1 MPQKN
6 QNIKF
11 YYGTWAEYNALPT
24 KNQNAFY
31 IITDNKKIYIGDS
44 LYTYTVNNE
53 ATTES
58 AGLMSAADKTKLDN
72 LPSNIVYLSHAEY
85 NELVQPDPNTL
96 YIFTDGGGGD
106 SRYITTNID
115 TATEVDPLLRQVTA
129 MTYSKSS
136 GTVPITFTTTGSKL
150 VDYSINGTYEGVG
163 DSSINYF
170 SGTLEQGSIYSDDG
184 ELFVNASRLRST
196 DYVELEAGDY
206 LISIEKSNTGQSL
219 DFSVIVFLY
228 GAGDDHTY
236 AGTANSGWTYFPL
249 RFTVGANQVIKFA
262 IARDTGGSSSQ
273 LDPAYI
279 SAVKIQPRKTIA
291 NGYTI
296 PVVVSSNGNSNTTTF
311 TVSKPLELSDTLTLS
326 NTGVDI
332 STSSGENTLTVNTES
347 KPIVSILYSQE
358 GKHELYRKINFNVQH

>member
-11 YYGTWAEYNALPT
+11 YYGTQAEYNALPT

-44 LYTYTVNNE
+44 LYTYTIDNE

-58 AGLMSAADKTKLDN
+58 AGLMSAADKAKLNN
-72 LPSNIVYLSHAEY
+72 LPSNIVCLSHAEY

-106 SRYITTNID
+106 SRYVTANIN
-115 TATEVDPLLRQVTA
+115 TSTGSPLLLRQVT
-129 MTYSKSS
+129 TTEYNRSS
-136 GTVPITFTTTGSKL
+136 GDVPITFTTTGNKL
-150 VDYSINGTYEGVG
+150 ADYTINGTYEGVG

-170 SGTLEQGSIYSDDG
+170 SGTLEQGAFYPDDG
-184 ELFVNASRLRST
+184 QLANNASRLRPT

-206 LISIEKSNTGQSL
+206 LISIEKSNTGQNL
-219 DFSVIVFLY
+219 NFSVRVFLY
-228 GAGDDHTY
+228 
-236 AGTANSGWTYFPL
+236 NSGDNYTYIGMVNDWTYFPF
-249 RFTVGANQVIKFA
+249 RFTVGANQVIKFV
-262 IARDTGGSSSQ
+262 IAQDMGDVSDP

-279 SAVKIQPRKTIA
+279 SAVKIQPRKTIT

-296 PVVVSSNGNSNTTTF
+296 PVVVSSGGSSQTTTL
-311 TVSKPLELSDTLTLS
+311 TVNKPLEFSDTLTLS
-326 NTGVDI
+326 STGIDI

-347 KPIVSILYSQE
+347 KPTVSILYT
-358 GKHELYRKINFNVQH
+358 

>member
-1 MPQKN
+1 MIMPKNVLSGTIKNSMQKICGT
-6 QNIKF
+6 IKAAS
-11 YYGTWAEYNALPT
+11 GG
-24 KNQNAFY
+24 Q
-31 IITDNKKIYIGDS
+31 GD
-44 LYTYTVNNE
+44 T
-53 ATTES
+53 
-58 AGLMSAADKTKLDN
+58 
-72 LPSNIVYLSHAEY
+72 
-85 NELVQPDPNTL
+85 
-96 YIFTDGGGGD
+96 
-106 SRYITTNID
+106 RYITTEID
-115 TATEVDPLLRQVTA
+115 TANGLIIQPTQATA
-129 MTYSKSS
+129 AIYSRSS

-170 SGTLEQGSIYSDDG
+170 SGVLEQGTIDISDG
-184 ELFVNASRLRST
+184 QLVNSAARLRPT

-236 AGTANSGWTYFPL
+236 AGRANDNWMPFPF
-249 RFTVGANQVIKFA
+249 RFTVGENQVIKFA

-326 NTGVDI
+326 STGVNI
-332 STSSGENTLTVNTES
+332 PTSSGENTLTVNTES
-347 KPIVSILYSQE
+347 KPIVSILYS
-358 GKHELYRKINFNVQH
+358 

>member
-11 YYGTWAEYNALPT
+11 YYGTQAEYNALPT

-44 LYTYTVNNE
+44 LYTYTIDNE

-58 AGLMSAADKTKLDN
+58 AGLMSAADKAKLNN
-72 LPSNIVYLSHAEY
+72 LPSNIVCLSHAEY

-106 SRYITTNID
+106 SRYVTANID
-115 TATEVDPLLRQVTA
+115 TATGSPLLLRQVT
-129 MTYSKSS
+129 TTEYNRS
-136 GTVPITFTTTGSKL
+136 GGDVPITFTTTGNKL

-170 SGTLEQGSIYSDDG
+170 SGTLEQGSISSSNG
-184 ELFVNASRLRST
+184 EPYVNALRLRST

-206 LISIEKSNTGQSL
+206 LISIEKSNTGQNL
-219 DFSVIVFLY
+219 DFSVVVFLY
-228 GAGDDHTY
+228 GAGDTHTY
-236 AGTANSGWTYFPL
+236 VGTLMDGWTPFPF

-262 IARDTGGSSSQ
+262 IAQDMGGVSTP

-279 SAVKIQPRKTIA
+279 SAVKIQPRKTIT

-296 PVVVSSNGNSNTTTF
+296 PVVVSSEGSSQITTL
-311 TVSKPLELSDTLTLS
+311 TVNKPLELSDTLTLS
-326 NTGVDI
+326 STGVDI

-347 KPIVSILYSQE
+347 KPTVSILYT
-358 GKHELYRKINFNVQH
+358 

>member
-1 MPQKN
+1 MPQTN

-11 YYGTWAEYNALPT
+11 YYGTQAEYNALPT
-24 KNQNAFY
+24 KNQNTFY
-31 IITDNKKIYIGDS
+31 ITTDNKKIYIGDS

-58 AGLMSAADKTKLDN
+58 AGLMSAADKAKLNN
-72 LPSNIVYLSHAEY
+72 LPSNIVCLSHAEY
-85 NELVQPDPNTL
+85 NELIQPDPNTL

-106 SRYITTNID
+106 SRYVTTNID
-115 TATEVDPLLRQVTA
+115 TATEVDPLLRQVTIT
-129 MTYSKSS
+129 TYNRSS
-136 GTVPITFTTTGSKL
+136 GTVPLTFTTTGSKL

-170 SGTLEQGSIYSDDG
+170 SGTLEQGSIWFNDG
-184 ELFVNASRLRST
+184 QLSNNATRLRPT

-219 DFSVIVFLY
+219 DFSVVVFLY
-228 GAGDDHTY
+228 GADDTHTY
-236 AGTANSGWTYFPL
+236 AGAANGSWMPFPF

-262 IARDTGGSSSQ
+262 IAQDMGYGSNP

-279 SAVKIQPRKTIA
+279 SAVKIQPRKTIT

-296 PVVVSSNGNSNTTTF
+296 PVVVSSGGSSQTTTF
-311 TVSKPLELSDTLTLS
+311 TVNKPLELSDTLTLS
-326 NTGVDI
+326 STGVDI
-332 STSSGENTLTVNTES
+332 PTSSGENTFTVNTES
-347 KPIVSILYSQE
+347 KPIVSILYS
-358 GKHELYRKINFNVQH
+358 

>member
-11 YYGTWAEYNALPT
+11 YYGTQAEYNALPT

-72 LPSNIVYLSHAEY
+72 LPSNIVCLSHAEY

-96 YIFTDGGGGD
+96 YIFTDGGSGD

-150 VDYSINGTYEGVG
+150 EDYTINGTYEGVG

-170 SGTLEQGSIYSDDG
+170 SGTLEQGAIYFDDG
-184 ELFVNASRLRST
+184 QLANDASRLRPT

-206 LISIEKSNTGQSL
+206 LISIEKSNTGQNL
-219 DFSVIVFLY
+219 NFSVRVFLY
-228 GAGDDHTY
+228 DAGDTYTY
-236 AGTANSGWTYFPL
+236 AGMANDNWMPFPF
-249 RFTVGANQVIKFA
+249 RFTVEENQIIKFA
-262 IARDTGGSSSQ
+262 IAQDMGGVSTP

-279 SAVKIQPRKTIA
+279 SAVKIQPRKTIT

-296 PVVVSSNGNSNTTTF
+296 PVVVSSGGSSQTTTF
-311 TVSKPLELSDTLTLS
+311 TVNKPLELSDTLTLS

-332 STSSGENTLTVNTES
+332 PTSSGENTLTVNTES
-347 KPIVSILYSQE
+347 KPTVSILYT
-358 GKHELYRKINFNVQH
+358 

>member
-1 MPQKN
+1 
-6 QNIKF
+6 
-11 YYGTWAEYNALPT
+11 
-24 KNQNAFY
+24 
-31 IITDNKKIYIGDS
+31 
-44 LYTYTVNNE
+44 
-53 ATTES
+53 
-58 AGLMSAADKTKLDN
+58 
-72 LPSNIVYLSHAEY
+72 
-85 NELVQPDPNTL
+85 
-96 YIFTDGGGGD
+96 
-106 SRYITTNID
+106 
-115 TATEVDPLLRQVTA
+115 

-136 GTVPITFTTTGSKL
+136 GTVPITFTTTGNKL

-347 KPIVSILYSQE
+347 KPIVSILYS
-358 GKHELYRKINFNVQH
+358 

>member
-1 MPQKN
+1 MNELKAVIKQKN
-6 QNIKF
+6 VLSGTIKNSMQKIC
-11 YYGTWAEYNALPT
+11 GR
-24 KNQNAFY
+24 
-31 IITDNKKIYIGDS
+31 ITAASGGQGD
-44 LYTYTVNNE
+44 T
-53 ATTES
+53 
-58 AGLMSAADKTKLDN
+58 
-72 LPSNIVYLSHAEY
+72 
-85 NELVQPDPNTL
+85 
-96 YIFTDGGGGD
+96 
-106 SRYITTNID
+106 RYITAEID
-115 TATEVDPLLRQVTA
+115 TAEELTITPIQATA
-129 MTYSKSS
+129 EIYSRSS

-170 SGTLEQGSIYSDDG
+170 SGTLEQGAIYFDDG
-184 ELFVNASRLRST
+184 QLANDASRLRPT

-206 LISIEKSNTGQSL
+206 LISIEKSNTGQNFN
-219 DFSVIVFLY
+219 FSVRVFLY
-228 GAGDDHTY
+228 SSGDNYTY
-236 AGTANSGWTYFPL
+236 IGMANDSWTYFPL

-262 IARDTGGSSSQ
+262 IAQDMGGVSTP

-347 KPIVSILYSQE
+347 KPIVSILYS
-358 GKHELYRKINFNVQH
+358 

>member
-1 MPQKN
+1 MQGIIKQNTRLSGTITKN
-6 QNIKF
+6 NIKGSISP
-11 YYGTWAEYNALPT
+11 YR
-24 KNQNAFY
+24 
-31 IITDNKKIYIGDS
+31 
-44 LYTYTVNNE
+44 
-53 ATTES
+53 
-58 AGLMSAADKTKLDN
+58 
-72 LPSNIVYLSHAEY
+72 
-85 NELVQPDPNTL
+85 
-96 YIFTDGGGGD
+96 GGGQGD
-106 SRYITTNID
+106 SRYITTEID
-115 TATEVDPLLRQVTA
+115 TAEELTLTPIQATA
-129 MTYSKSS
+129 AIYNRSS
-136 GTVPITFTTTGSKL
+136 GTVPITFTTTGNKL
-150 VDYSINGTYEGVG
+150 VDYSINGTFEGVG

-170 SGTLEQGSIYSDDG
+170 SGTLEQGTIRSDTG
-184 ELFVNASRLRST
+184 ELNTNASRLRST

-347 KPIVSILYSQE
+347 KPTVSILYT
-358 GKHELYRKINFNVQH
+358 

>member
-1 MPQKN
+1 MPQTN

-11 YYGTWAEYNALPT
+11 YYGTQAEYNALPT

-72 LPSNIVYLSHAEY
+72 LPSNIVCLSHAEY
-85 NELVQPDPNTL
+85 NELVQPDSNTL
-96 YIFTDGGGGD
+96 YIFTDGGSGD

-115 TATEVDPLLRQVTA
+115 TATEVNPLLRQVTA
-129 MTYSKSS
+129 MTYSRSS
-136 GTVPITFTTTGSKL
+136 GMVPITFTTTGNKL
-150 VDYSINGTYEGVG
+150 VDYSINGTFEGVG

-170 SGTLEQGSIYSDDG
+170 SGTLEQGGIYSTSG
-184 ELFVNASRLRST
+184 RVYTSASSLRST

-206 LISIEKSNTGQSL
+206 LISIEKSDTGQNL
-219 DFSVIVFLY
+219 NFSVRVLFY
-228 GAGDDHTY
+228 SADDVHTY
-236 AGTANSGWTYFPL
+236 AGVVINNWTYFPV
-249 RFTVGANQVIKFA
+249 RFTVEENQVIKFV
-262 IARDTGGSSSQ
+262 IAQDMGGVSTPI
-273 LDPAYI
+273 DPAYI
-279 SAVKIQPRKTIA
+279 SAVKIQPRNTIT

-296 PVVVSSNGNSNTTTF
+296 PVVVSSGGSSQTTTL
-311 TVSKPLELSDTLTLS
+311 TVNKPLELSDTLTLS

-332 STSSGENTLTVNTES
+332 PTSSGENTLTVNTES
-347 KPIVSILYSQE
+347 KPTVSILYT
-358 GKHELYRKINFNVQH
+358 

>member
-1 MPQKN
+1 MPQTN

-11 YYGTWAEYNALPT
+11 YYGTQAEYNALPT

-31 IITDNKKIYIGDS
+31 IITDNKKIYIGNS

-53 ATTES
+53 ATIES
-58 AGLMSAADKTKLDN
+58 AGLMSAADKAKLNN
-72 LPSNIVYLSHAEY
+72 LPSNIVCLSHAEY
-85 NELVQPDPNTL
+85 NKLIQPDPNTL
-96 YIFTDGGGGD
+96 YIFTDGGGD

-129 MTYSKSS
+129 IEYSRSS
-136 GTVPITFTTTGSKL
+136 GTVPITFTTTGNKL

-170 SGTLEQGSIYSDDG
+170 SGTLEQGTIRSDNG
-184 ELFVNASRLRST
+184 ELYTNASRLRST

-219 DFSVIVFLY
+219 DFSGIVFLY

-262 IARDTGGSSSQ
+262 IAQDTGDGSTP

-279 SAVKIQPRKTIA
+279 SGVKIQPRKTIT

-296 PVVVSSNGNSNTTTF
+296 PIVVSSGGSSQTTTL
-311 TVSKPLELSDTLTLS
+311 TVNKPLEISDTLTLS

-332 STSSGENTLTVNTES
+332 LTSSGENTLTVNTES
-347 KPIVSILYSQE
+347 KPTVSILYS
-358 GKHELYRKINFNVQH
+358 